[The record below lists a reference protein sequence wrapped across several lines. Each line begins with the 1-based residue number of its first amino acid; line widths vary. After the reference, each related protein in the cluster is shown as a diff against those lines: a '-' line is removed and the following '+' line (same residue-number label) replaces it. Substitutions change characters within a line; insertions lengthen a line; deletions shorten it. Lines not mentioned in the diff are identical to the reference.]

1 MAGARITL
9 TLDDEALKRQLGDL
23 IGRLSHPAPALRSIG
38 EELQRTTQERFDQ
51 GQKQAPDGTPWAR
64 NAPVTIARKGRDNP
78 LYQRGNLQNTIRYQ
92 LRGATGVEVGTNLVY
107 GAAQQFGM
115 VKGYAG
121 RTRRGAPIPWGNV
134 PARPY
139 LGLSADDETEVV
151 RILRDYLERQ
161 TG

>member
-1 MAGARITL
+1 MAGTSLSI
-9 TLDDEALKRQLGDL
+9 TLDDAALVRQLGQL
-23 IGRLSHPAPALRSIG
+23 IGALTHPEPALRSIG
-38 EELQRTTQERFDQ
+38 EELQRTTQERFGQ

-64 NAPVTIARKGRDNP
+64 NSPVTIARKGRDNP
-78 LYQRGNLQNTIRYQ
+78 LYERGNLQNTIRYQ
-92 LRGATGVEVGTNLVY
+92 VLGTRGVEVGTNLVY
-107 GAAQQFGM
+107 GAAHQFGM

-121 RTRRGAPIPWGNV
+121 RTRRGAPIPWGNI

>member
-1 MAGARITL
+1 MAGASLSI
-9 TLDDEALKRQLGDL
+9 TLDDAALVRQLGDL
-23 IGRLSHPAPALRSIG
+23 IGALTHPEPALRSIG
-38 EELQRTTQERFDQ
+38 EALQRTTQERFDP
-51 GQKQAPDGTPWAR
+51 GQKRSPDGTPWAR
-64 NAPVTIARKGRDNP
+64 NSPVTIARKGRDNP
-78 LYQRGNLQNTIRYQ
+78 LYERGNLQNTIRYQ
-92 LRGATGVEVGTNLVY
+92 VLGTRGVEVGTNLVY
-107 GAAQQFGM
+107 GAAHQFGM

-121 RTRRGAPIPWGNV
+121 RTRRGAPIPWGNI

>member
-9 TLDDEALKRQLGDL
+9 TLDDAALVRQLGDL
-23 IGRLSHPAPALRSIG
+23 IGALTHPEPALRSIG

-64 NAPVTIARKGRDNP
+64 NSPVTIARKGRDNP

-92 LRGATGVEVGTNLVY
+92 LRGATGVEVGTNLIY
-107 GAAQQFGM
+107 GAAHQFGM

-121 RTRRGAPIPWGNV
+121 RTRRGAPIPWGNI

>member
-9 TLDDEALKRQLGDL
+9 TLDDAALVRQLGDL
-23 IGRLSHPAPALRSIG
+23 IGALTNPEPALRSIG
-38 EELQRTTQERFDQ
+38 EELVRTTQERFDP
-51 GQKQAPDGTPWAR
+51 GQKRAPDGTPWAR
-64 NAPVTIARKGRDNP
+64 NSPVTIARKGRDNP
-78 LYQRGNLQNTIRYQ
+78 LYERGNLQNTIRYQ
-92 LRGATGVEVGTNLVY
+92 VLGTRGVEVGTNLVY
-107 GAAQQFGM
+107 GAAHQFGM

-121 RTRRGAPIPWGNV
+121 RTRRGAPIPWGNI

>member
-1 MAGARITL
+1 MAGTSISI
-9 TLDDEALKRQLGDL
+9 TLDDAALVRQLGQL
-23 IGRLSHPAPALRSIG
+23 IGALTHPEPALRSIG

-64 NAPVTIARKGRDNP
+64 NSPVTIARKGRDNP

-139 LGLSADDETEVV
+139 LGLSADDEAET
-151 RILRDYLERQ
+151 LRLLRHYLERQ